1 MGIHHK
7 MVMVYMHAQTIHI
20 SHGELQCGVTIV
32 HASNEER
39 SVNH

>member
-20 SHGELQCGVTIV
+20 SHGELWSAIV
-32 HASNEER
+32 QAMKKGL
-39 SVNH
+39 